1 MAEAAPRPVTQA
13 LKPVRPSIKAVIV
26 RDAHLLVIA
35 NRNTAGGTFYILP
48 GGGQEPL
55 ESAPQTLQRE
65 CLEEIGVGVQV
76 GALLYVRDY
85 IAKNHEFAAEN
96 PLFHGLELM
105 FECSLENGFEPRIGS
120 VPDEWQTGVAW
131 LPLEQLPDL
140 PFYPKALRELL
151 ARGDRSRVYLGDVN

>member
-1 MAEAAPRPVTQA
+1 MSELA
-13 LKPVRPSIKAVIV
+13 KPVRPSIKAIIV

-35 NRNTAGGTFYILP
+35 NRNAAGDTFYILP

-55 ESAPQTLQRE
+55 ESAPEALQRE
-65 CLEEIGVGVQV
+65 CLEEIGVGVRV

-85 IAKNHEFAAEN
+85 IAKNHEFAYEN

-105 FECSLENGFEPRIGS
+105 FECSLEAGLEPQIGS

-131 LPLEQLPDL
+131 LPLEHLPEL
-140 PFYPKALRELL
+140 ALYPRALRELL

>member
-1 MAEAAPRPVTQA
+1 MSQTLA
-13 LKPVRPSIKAVIV
+13 PVRPSIKAIIV

-35 NRNTAGGTFYILP
+35 NRNAADDIFYILP

-65 CLEEIGVGVQV
+65 CLEEIGVSVRV

-85 IAKNHEFAAEN
+85 IAKNHEFAHES
-96 PLFHGLELM
+96 PFFHGLELM
-105 FECSLENGFEPRIGS
+105 FECSIEDGLEPQTGS

-131 LPLEQLPDL
+131 LPLEQLPNL
-140 PFYPKALRELL
+140 PLYPKALRELV
-151 ARGDRSRVYLGDVN
+151 ARGDRSCVYLGDVN

>member
-1 MAEAAPRPVTQA
+1 MSQAP
-13 LKPVRPSIKAVIV
+13 KPVRPSIKAIIV

-35 NRNTAGGTFYILP
+35 NRSAAGETFYILP

-55 ESAPQTLQRE
+55 EDAPQALQRE
-65 CLEEIGVGVQV
+65 CLEEIGVNVRI

-85 IAKNHEFAAEN
+85 IAKNHEFSAEN

-105 FECSLENGFEPRIGS
+105 FECSLEDGLEPRIGS

-131 LPLEQLPDL
+131 LPLEHLPEL
-140 PFYPKALRELL
+140 PLYPQALRGLL